1 MNRMQKDEPDW
12 PACQQ
17 ATSVWDI
24 PPGLLDLAESRARAG
39 GVLAL
44 AGPPGIGKTQFGFDL
59 ALHLRRPDRRI
70 EVLSLDDFYIPEHGR
85 GRDPMANHPLFKTRG
100 VPGTHQLERLIACMA
115 SMSRGENTMVPR
127 FDKLLDRPLPA
138 RRWRAGR
145 PVQLFILE
153 GWCLGASPAADEALH
168 EPVNELER
176 HHDPEAVWRRQVNN
190 KLRYYAARM
199 RPLIADLWFLLPPD
213 WDQVRRWR
221 LEQEERLPGSGPR
234 KNAAAIDAFLQH
246 FERLARRMMAQPP
259 AGALILPIDAERR
272 IGQPYRHEQSA

>member
-1 MNRMQKDEPDW
+1 MQKDEPDW
-12 PACQQ
+12 PDCPPA
-17 ATSVWDI
+17 ASVWQI
-24 PPGLLDLAESRARAG
+24 PSGLLDLAEARARAG

-44 AGPPGIGKTQFGFDL
+44 SGPPGIGKTQLGFDL

-85 GRDPMANHPLFKTRG
+85 ARDPMANHPLFRTRG

-127 FDKLLDRPLPA
+127 FDKLLDRPQPA

-153 GWCLGASPAADEALH
+153 GWCLGAPAVADEDLA
-168 EPVNELER
+168 EPLNDLER
-176 HHDPEAVWRRQVNN
+176 NGDPDARWRRQVNH
-190 KLRYYAARM
+190 KLRYYEARM

-213 WDQVRRWR
+213 WDHVRRWR
-221 LEQEERLPGSGPR
+221 REQEECLPGSGPR
-234 KNAAAIDAFLQH
+234 KDGAAVDEFLQH
-246 FERLARRMMAQPP
+246 FERLARRMMEQPP
-259 AGALILPIDAERR
+259 AGALILPVDAERR
-272 IGQPYRHEQSA
+272 LGQPYRREQNA